1 MERLKPVSSVQP
13 TSGTTSSVLPSII
26 VSATLAATTVSPY
39 GDPSQYQSIG
49 IDAKVSNRV
58 SYAMDE
64 TGLRPS
70 KEDVAMKSD
79 TLEVSVSG
87 MSREELDA
95 KLSQNKSEVESIAA
109 EMRRESADFKTYY
122 TQQFSS
128 IERGIAEI
136 KGEIG
141 GLKTGLTTTQWAMAV
156 GLTLVTVILSGV
168 MLASSWIISGND
180 KSPSVTSLAPIIIQ
194 VPTQQPLTS
203 APTNQ
208 SSSQQAPKQ

>member
-1 MERLKPVSSVQP
+1 
-13 TSGTTSSVLPSII
+13 
-26 VSATLAATTVSPY
+26 
-39 GDPSQYQSIG
+39 
-49 IDAKVSNRV
+49 
-58 SYAMDE
+58 
-64 TGLRPS
+64 
-70 KEDVAMKSD
+70 AMKSD

-156 GLTLVTVILSGV
+156 GLTLVTVILS
-168 MLASSWIISGND
+168 
-180 KSPSVTSLAPIIIQ
+180 
-194 VPTQQPLTS
+194 
-203 APTNQ
+203 
-208 SSSQQAPKQ
+208 

>member
-79 TLEVSVSG
+79 TLEVRVSG

-109 EMRRESADFKTYY
+109 EMRRESAEFKTYY

-141 GLKTGLTTTQWAMAV
+141 GLKTGLSTTQWAMAV

-180 KSPSVTSLAPIIIQ
+180 KSPSVTAPAPIIIQ
-194 VPTQQPLTS
+194 VPTQQPLMS